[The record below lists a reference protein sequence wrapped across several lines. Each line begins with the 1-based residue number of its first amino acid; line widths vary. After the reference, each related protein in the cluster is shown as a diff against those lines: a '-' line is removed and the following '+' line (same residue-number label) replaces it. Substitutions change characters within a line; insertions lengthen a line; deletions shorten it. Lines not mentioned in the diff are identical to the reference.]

1 MLEATFWGFLAA
13 SSLILGALVS
23 FRFRIPERGLGL
35 ILAFGAGVL
44 MSTVAYELVS
54 DSLGDA
60 PAAGLYGVA
69 MGAGALT
76 FYLGSVWLA
85 KRGGGDGDEDA
96 ETPAQ
101 AGGRLMSHRG
111 SRQQGNAIVLG
122 SVLDGIPE
130 SIVLGVSLL
139 MGPVSVPVLAA
150 VFVSNVPEAL
160 GASADLRAAG
170 VTQRRILGMWLV
182 VAIASAAAA
191 GLGYVILSG
200 APEPVVTMV
209 EMYAGGAI
217 LAMLAESMVPEAY
230 QKGGRPVGLAT
241 VLGFAVAATLSAVS

>member
-1 MLEATFWGFLAA
+1 MLEAAFWGFLAA
-13 SSLILGALVS
+13 SSLLLGALVS
-23 FRFRIPERGLGL
+23 FQVRIPERGLGL

-60 PAAGLYGVA
+60 PEAGLYGLGL
-69 MGAGALT
+69 GAGALT

-85 KRGGGDGDEDA
+85 RRSAGEA
-96 ETPAQ
+96 HAQ
-101 AGGRLMSHRG
+101 PGERLASHRG

-122 SVLDGIPE
+122 TVLDGIPE

-139 MGPVSVPVLAA
+139 MGPVSIPVLAA
-150 VFVSNVPEAL
+150 VFVSNVPESL
-160 GASADLRAAG
+160 GASADLREAG
-170 VTQRRILGMWLV
+170 VARRQILRLWLL
-182 VAIASAAAA
+182 VALASAVAS
-191 GLGYVILSG
+191 GLGHALLSG
-200 APEPVVTMV
+200 APESVVTMV

-241 VLGFAVAATLSAVS
+241 VVGFAVSATLSAVA